1 MSCRH
6 KVDFVAALVLLTE
19 RRLPST
25 FYSPKQRVTRHRKL
39 WVSVGVRRN
48 IKGLEH
54 SRLSFQN
61 KMKRKSYKGRNAGL
75 GQGKY
80 VLKRSKTNISKKTV
94 QAMKRVAKSVMKSQ
108 DELKRFHYAHEIEL
122 GILGTS
128 GTNAYTR
135 SFNLFYHNGIGSQ
148 TISRGTNDDQ
158 FLGDKIRWKGV
169 AIKYKVLNAH
179 VDTGLV
185 WSDQAVTIDIF
196 VVKLP
201 AIYTTTSV
209 PVNLLYNETSS
220 DVNTMFLQSGV
231 RILKKK
237 TVRLTPRKDGDRTVV
252 TGKIWI
258 RKDQNIEYKDYD
270 TGWDL
275 KDSQNYYLYFINRS
289 PAGSRTLVGFAYQNY
304 FVDS

>member
-1 MSCRH
+1 
-6 KVDFVAALVLLTE
+6 
-19 RRLPST
+19 
-25 FYSPKQRVTRHRKL
+25 
-39 WVSVGVRRN
+39 
-48 IKGLEH
+48 
-54 SRLSFQN
+54 
-61 KMKRKSYKGRNAGL
+61 MKRKSYKGRNAGL

-80 VLKRSKTNISKKTV
+80 VLKRRKTNISQKTV

-108 DELKRFHYAHEIEL
+108 DELKRFHYAHELEL

-128 GTNAYTR
+128 GANSYTR
-135 SFNLFYHNGIGSQ
+135 SFNLFYHNGIGNQ
-148 TISRGTNDDQ
+148 TISRGTSDDQ

-169 AIKYKVLNAH
+169 AIKYKILNAY

-201 AIYTTTSV
+201 AIYTTTTL

-220 DVNTMFLQSGV
+220 DVNTMFLQHGV

-237 TVRLTPRKDGDRTVV
+237 TVRLTPRKAGDRTVV
-252 TGKIWI
+252 TGKIWV
-258 RKDQNIEYKDYD
+258 RKDQNIEYKDFD
-270 TGWDL
+270 SGWDL
-275 KDSQNYYLYFINRS
+275 KDGQNYYLYFINRS
-289 PAGSRTLVGFAYQNY
+289 PAGNRTLVGFAYQNY